1 MLYMTYNAGM
11 SKYPIL
17 KDADLKGKKVL
28 LRAGFDVPIE
38 DGKVVDTTRI
48 DAMVGTMK
56 HILDEGAALI
66 IMAHQAR
73 PKGKPVP
80 EMSQQPLVPVLKKL
94 LDTEV
99 EFATPCVGE
108 EATKKAAALK
118 PGHVLLLEN
127 LRYEKGEKIQKDPA
141 FGKQL
146 ADLAE
151 VYVNDAFTNCHRD
164 HASMTEVPKHIPGY
178 LGFNAEHEVEN
189 LSHIFEN
196 PKKPV
201 TFIVSGVKMETK
213 VPVIEH
219 FLDKSDNILLGG
231 CIANTFI
238 AARGFDVGT
247 SKYEE
252 QWVEK
257 AQEIMLES
265 EKEGMANIFVPRDA
279 VVATE
284 PSEEAE
290 KLNLPV
296 ENIGG
301 DMAIFDVGKVSIKRF
316 TDIVESSGTII
327 WNGPLGMHEL
337 NRFSHATKRLAE
349 AIAKV
354 TKEQGAVSIIGG
366 GDTLDFHERY
376 DYPLDVY
383 TFVSTAGGAMMDLIS
398 GKDLPALKALEK

>member
-1 MLYMTYNAGM
+1 M